1 MDKRAFLPAP
11 CRLQP
16 LCLFAWF
23 LLYGILNDYVLD
35 SNLLSYLSSVVRILV
50 FYSYKKT
57 PQTPG
62 ISALAFE
69 TQAKHINKEVVT
81 PFSGDFQVIYAYPR
95 LLRVALRLCL
105 KNSAN
110 TKTIFDRVLKPLLC
124 YNSYHYALGCLLI
137 AGKEKSHYIYY
148 FLIKP
153 FLDTGCDNTLSAP
166 DSPSCGAVRLSAQ
179 SLLLAFLSV
188 QDLMYNLQTRPY
200 PEVNQVVN
208 RPLRELL
215 VSLSGMNGRDA
226 LDLFMVAFQSEA
238 MGTIAVGST
247 PLVSR
252 YVIDLITVLLFTTQT
267 LNDCNATLLPAIT
280 RLTRS
285 TFGIEFGAPGGFL
298 ADTAF
303 TAQMTSVASSSTM
316 TMNATSTGLKLPKIL
331 KVVSSTN
338 EHSLFSISAYMSIDY
353 LLALAR
359 CISLAHSILAHCQS
373 KTTPRQ
379 TRRFCNPLRISSW
392 REQSSLSS
400 YS

>member
-1 MDKRAFLPAP
+1 
-11 CRLQP
+11 
-16 LCLFAWF
+16 
-23 LLYGILNDYVLD
+23 
-35 SNLLSYLSSVVRILV
+35 
-50 FYSYKKT
+50 
-57 PQTPG
+57 
-62 ISALAFE
+62 
-69 TQAKHINKEVVT
+69 
-81 PFSGDFQVIYAYPR
+81 
-95 LLRVALRLCL
+95 
-105 KNSAN
+105 
-110 TKTIFDRVLKPLLC
+110 
-124 YNSYHYALGCLLI
+124 
-137 AGKEKSHYIYY
+137 
-148 FLIKP
+148 
-153 FLDTGCDNTLSAP
+153 
-166 DSPSCGAVRLSAQ
+166 
-179 SLLLAFLSV
+179 
-188 QDLMYNLQTRPY
+188 
-200 PEVNQVVN
+200 
-208 RPLRELL
+208 
-215 VSLSGMNGRDA
+215 
-226 LDLFMVAFQSEA
+226 MVAFQSEA